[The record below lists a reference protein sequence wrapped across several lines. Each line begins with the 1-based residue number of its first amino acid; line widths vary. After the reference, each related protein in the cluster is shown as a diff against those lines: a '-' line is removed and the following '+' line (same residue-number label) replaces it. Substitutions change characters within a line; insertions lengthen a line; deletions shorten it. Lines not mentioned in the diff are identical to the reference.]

1 MTTRPRADVRSNTSA
16 PASICESIAELAV
29 AVSKILGIET
39 EYGITSGRAGD
50 DPIITSTLLVNAYA
64 STLAH
69 HIKWDFEAESP
80 GADARGRVQPG
91 SLAPMIETHLANAV
105 LTNGARFYVDHAH
118 PEYSSPE
125 VSTPLE
131 AVLFDRAG
139 EEVLRRAM
147 SEASRRYRDAP
158 PIVVYKNNS
167 DAKGNSYGTHEN
179 YLTSR
184 DVPFSDVIAAM
195 VPHLITRQVFCGAGK
210 VSAETTAFDG
220 PPCFQI
226 SQRSEFFEA
235 VVGLETTLKRPIINT
250 RDEPHADATRF
261 RRLHVIIGDAN
272 MSEVA
277 TFLKVGTTA
286 LLLAMLEDEGPGEPL
301 EVRDPVSDVHAVSSD
316 PSLRA
321 MIELE
326 NGQRLTA
333 IEVQESLLDRV
344 TRYVDRGGGEAL
356 GDEAQVMDLLRRW
369 GDTLH
374 GLSVDPSTLSSTVDW
389 IAKRRVL
396 DAFAERHGLAPG
408 DSRLRAMDLQ
418 YHDLR
423 PERSIAARIGLE
435 RLVDPAAVER
445 AVLEPPRGTRAFFR
459 GSCLARFPR
468 EVVTANWDSL
478 VFDLGSDPLRRVPM
492 MDPLRGTAALTEDLL
507 GSVRSAQELLA
518 RIES

>member
-1 MTTRPRADVRSNTSA
+1 MTTKPLADGRSSTSA
-16 PASICESIAELAV
+16 PASICDLFVEGAV
-29 AVSKILGIET
+29 AVRKILGIET
-39 EYGITSGRAGD
+39 EYGISSGRPGD

-64 STLAH
+64 TTLAH
-69 HIKWDFEAESP
+69 HIRWDFEAESP
-80 GADARGRVQPG
+80 GSDARGRVQPG

-147 SEASRRYRDAP
+147 DEVRARYRDAP

-184 DVPFSDVIAAM
+184 EVPFNDVIAAM

-210 VSAETTAFDG
+210 VAAETTAYDG
-220 PPCFQI
+220 PPSFQI
-226 SQRSEFFEA
+226 SQRAEFFEA

-250 RDEPHADATRF
+250 RDEPHADATRY

-286 LLLAMLEDEGPGEPL
+286 LLLAMLEDEGLDDPL
-301 EVRDPVSDVHAVSSD
+301 DVRDPVADVHGVSAD
-316 PSLRA
+316 PTLHA
-321 MIELE
+321 MVELID
-326 NGQRLTA
+326 GRRMTA
-333 IEVQESLLDRV
+333 IEIQEILLARV
-344 TRYVDRGGGEAL
+344 TRYVARGGGEAI
-356 GDEAQVMDLLRRW
+356 GDEAQVTEILRRW

-374 GLSVDPSTLSSTVDW
+374 ALSIDPSTLSSTVDW

-396 DAFAERHGLAPG
+396 EAFADRHGLPPG

-423 PERSIAARIGLE
+423 PERSIAARVGLE

-445 AVLEPPRGTRAFFR
+445 AVVNPPRGTRAFFR

-492 MDPLRGTAALTEDLL
+492 IDPLRGTAAHTEDLL